1 MFLKWWYLWNIN
13 IREQFNDTETNTFDD
28 FEDILNKEID
38 NECFLELKYYYLR
51 ELLPVNFSEEKKKIL
66 WYLCNWLT
74 LKIL

>member
-13 IREQFNDTETNTFDD
+13 IREQFNDIETNTFDD

-51 ELLPVNFSEEKKKIL
+51 ELLPVNFSEKKKIL